1 MPGND
6 PKRIGLTVDVKP
18 HAYDP
23 ATQPELFEGVLARRV
38 VAFLIDVI
46 IIAVPLV
53 LLAVFMAVFTV
64 FTLGLGAFFSSFMA
78 RSRPSGRSSITA

>member
-1 MPGND
+1 M
-6 PKRIGLTVDVKP
+6 KP

-46 IIAVPLV
+46 IIAVPLI

-64 FTLGLGAFFSSFMA
+64 FTLGLGGFIFFLTV
-78 RSRPSGRSSITA
+78 RSRPSGRSSTTA